1 MSFKRQFLIVGLLLL
16 LSQVLYPCNM
26 VMIGGYGPVPAVR
39 ELSGTVSG
47 SARWDLMGHDH
58 DEERSAIR
66 VAGATISVKV
76 RSDTAFFKKGE
87 IKYPRGMKHSSGMLK
102 EWKCGSEV
110 SEATTDHAGNFAIV
124 SLKPGKYCL
133 DITGPQTQDPNG
145 CGSYTAALGG
155 KECARMYETFL
166 IDVVP
171 SAPKTF
177 LVADISLRW
186 PDCSGG
192 GSLKLIV
199 VK

>member
-1 MSFKRQFLIVGLLLL
+1 MSFKRHFPIVGLLLL
-16 LSQVLYPCNM
+16 LSQVLYPCSI
-26 VMIGGYGPVPAVR
+26 VVIGGHTPSAIR

-66 VAGATISVKV
+66 VAGATISVKA
-76 RSDTAFFKKGE
+76 RTDTAFFKKGE

-102 EWKCGSEV
+102 EWKCGGEV
-110 SEATTDHAGNFAIV
+110 SEAITDHAGNFAIV
-124 SLKPGKYCL
+124 SVKPGKYCL

-145 CGSYTAALGG
+145 CGSYSAAVEG

-192 GSLKLIV
+192 GSLKLV
-199 VK
+199 PVK

>member
-1 MSFKRQFLIVGLLLL
+1 MSLKRHFLIVGLLLL
-16 LSQVLYPCNM
+16 LSQVLYPCSI
-26 VMIGGYGPVPAVR
+26 VVIGGYTPFAIR

-66 VAGATISVKV
+66 VAAASISVQT
-76 RSDTAFFKKGE
+76 RTDTAFFKRGE

-110 SEATTDHAGNFAIV
+110 SEATTNDAGNFAIV

-133 DITGPQTQDPNG
+133 DVSGPQTQDPSQ
-145 CGSYTAALGG
+145 CGSYTAASGG
-155 KECARMYETFL
+155 KECARMHETFL

-177 LVADISLRW
+177 LVADISQRW

-192 GSLKLIV
+192 GSLKLV
-199 VK
+199 AVK